1 MAQDL
6 STLTV
11 ALLNTPTDGRVRA
24 DCFLTS
30 HCSAL
35 CVGKIVVAYFIEVTI
50 IPHTLW
56 FTPCKTTIG
65 FQPRN
70 GCSHGIQILR
80 RAVYIS

>member
-1 MAQDL
+1 M

-50 IPHTLW
+50 IPHTH
-56 FTPCKTTIG
+56 TPCKTTIV

-70 GCSHGIQILR
+70 VCSHGIQILR